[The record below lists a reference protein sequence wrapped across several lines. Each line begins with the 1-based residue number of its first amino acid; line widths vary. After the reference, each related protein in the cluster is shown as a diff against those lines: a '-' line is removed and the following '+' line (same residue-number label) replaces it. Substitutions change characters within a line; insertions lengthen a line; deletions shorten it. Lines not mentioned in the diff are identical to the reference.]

1 MRIRSD
7 YMQRWEYFN
16 ILCGEEKTLNEQ
28 MTEIVKVKIK
38 NQNNVD
44 VASLAQHIKE
54 WLMEGE

>member
-1 MRIRSD
+1 
-7 YMQRWEYFN
+7 MQRWQYFN